1 MNNDTPITNRQ
12 AGWAVAGQYGI
23 SRGKELMP
31 DKDGPFVHACI
42 ARELERKIL
51 EAIRACAK
59 IAKKHAED
67 DIAAADATISI
78 DDRHAYLAQADRA
91 KAIQAEI
98 LSLLPND
105 AQ

>member
-42 ARELERKIL
+42 ARELERENARLRDALGVIARG
-51 EAIRACAK
+51 ECCFSQRAASPEMAAYAK
-59 IAKKHAED
+59 WALNP
-67 DIAAADATISI
+67 DA
-78 DDRHAYLAQADRA
+78 
-91 KAIQAEI
+91 
-98 LSLLPND
+98 
-105 AQ
+105 